1 MADISQIKLPDGNT
15 YDIKDTTARS
25 LINGIFV
32 LAWNGAAAPTVANIP
47 AGIQVTYN
55 STIYTGTLAANNNTN
70 TSTLGKIYLVKS
82 TTLPDDDDSDIYNE
96 YVTVDN
102 GASAGNNRY
111 TWEKL
116 GDTRIKLGNI
126 VTNVELDKKTAT
138 VVGTGA
144 KLKVSTQPAF
154 NVTPNTTYV
163 KGTASGTNVVYTP
176 TDDNKDT
183 FVKSVSATTKKLVTT
198 TVTGVSGSVT
208 ASKVSAGTDQT
219 TAKGTGTASTSTDA
233 WIKGWSVSN
242 ELLTLGGVTMDTQ
255 TTTQVNIDTPSVTVP
270 KAATSATRVATG
282 SLADTDTN
290 GATIATGVSTSGSGQ
305 TAKALVSLP
314 APTITQ
320 PTISLSTNND
330 GGNGQA
336 AVAANT
342 QVAADRASNVAIA
355 WDGQDSKTV
364 LLNTTSVT
372 VTKAT

>member
-32 LAWNGAAAPTVANIP
+32 LAWNGVAAPTVANIP
-47 AGIQVTYN
+47 DGIQVTYN
-55 STIYTGTLAANNNTN
+55 NTIYTGTLAANNNTN

-102 GASAGNNRY
+102 GSSANPRY

-144 KLKVSTQPAF
+144 GLKVSTQPAF

-242 ELLTLGGVTMDTQ
+242 ELLTLGGVSMDTQ

-270 KAATSATRVATG
+270 KAAATATRVATG

-314 APTITQ
+314 NPTITQ
-320 PTISLSTNND
+320 PTISLSTNST
-330 GGNGQA
+330 GGTGQA
-336 AVAANT
+336 TVAANT
-342 QVAADRASNVAIA
+342 QVAASRATNVAIA

-364 LLNTTSVT
+364 LLNTTSLT
-372 VTKAT
+372 VSKAT

>member
-364 LLNTTSVT
+364 LLKTSVT

>member
-32 LAWNGAAAPTVANIP
+32 LAWNGAAAPTVVNIP

-82 TTLPDDDDSDIYNE
+82 ATLPDDDDSDIYNE

-102 GASAGNNRY
+102 GSGANPRY

-270 KAATSATRVATG
+270 KAATATRVATG
-282 SLADTDTN
+282 ALADTDTN

-320 PTISLSTNND
+320 PTISLSTNST
-330 GGNGQA
+330 GGTGQA
-336 AVAANT
+336 TVAANT
-342 QVAADRASNVAIA
+342 QVAADRSANVAIA

>member
-55 STIYTGTLAANNNTN
+55 STIYTGTLAANNNAN

-255 TTTQVNIDTPSVTVP
+255 TTTQVNIDTASVTVP
-270 KAATSATRVATG
+270 KAASATRVATG
-282 SLADTDTN
+282 ALADTDSN

-320 PTISLSTNND
+320 PTISLSTNNT
-330 GGNGQA
+330 GGTGQA
-336 AVAANT
+336 TVAANT
-342 QVAADRASNVAIA
+342 QVAADRAANVAIA

>member
-32 LAWNGAAAPTVANIP
+32 LAWNGTAAPTVANIP

-55 STIYTGTLAANNNTN
+55 STVYTGTLAANNNTN

-255 TTTQVNIDTPSVTVP
+255 TTTQVNIDTASVTVP
-270 KAATSATRVATG
+270 KAASATRVATG
-282 SLADTDTN
+282 ALADTDTN

-320 PTISLSTNND
+320 PTISLSTNNT
-330 GGNGQA
+330 GGTGQA
-336 AVAANT
+336 TVAANT
-342 QVAADRASNVAIA
+342 QVAADRATNVAIA

>member
-138 VVGTGA
+138 VVGTSA

-208 ASKVSAGTDQT
+208 ASKVSAGTNQT

-255 TTTQVNIDTPSVTVP
+255 TTTQVNIDTASVTVP
-270 KAATSATRVATG
+270 KAASATRVATG
-282 SLADTDTN
+282 ALADTDTN

-320 PTISLSTNND
+320 PTISLSTNST
-330 GGNGQA
+330 GGTGQA
-336 AVAANT
+336 TVAANT
-342 QVAADRASNVAIA
+342 QVAADRATDVAIA
-355 WDGQDSKTV
+355 WNGQDSKTV

>member
-102 GASAGNNRY
+102 GSGANPRY

-138 VVGTGA
+138 VVGTSA
-144 KLKVSTQPAF
+144 KLKVST
-154 NVTPNTTYV
+154 
-163 KGTASGTNVVYTP
+163 
-176 TDDNKDT
+176 
-183 FVKSVSATTKKLVTT
+183 
-198 TVTGVSGSVT
+198 
-208 ASKVSAGTDQT
+208 
-219 TAKGTGTASTSTDA
+219 
-233 WIKGWSVSN
+233 
-242 ELLTLGGVTMDTQ
+242 
-255 TTTQVNIDTPSVTVP
+255 
-270 KAATSATRVATG
+270 
-282 SLADTDTN
+282 
-290 GATIATGVSTSGSGQ
+290 
-305 TAKALVSLP
+305 
-314 APTITQ
+314 
-320 PTISLSTNND
+320 
-330 GGNGQA
+330 
-336 AVAANT
+336 
-342 QVAADRASNVAIA
+342 
-355 WDGQDSKTV
+355 
-364 LLNTTSVT
+364 
-372 VTKAT
+372 